1 MKEQIYLLFIATIF
15 FLSGCAPEESA
26 VADIEMKS
34 NEELSVMT
42 DSFTQDDFY
51 NKLSHVMEEAENFE
65 AEGDLEKWIIRTLSE
80 EALYYAEDLTEDEII
95 VIAKERLTEDQVWKE
110 IAEKKYGVTV
120 SEEELNQ
127 YIDNITQSFE
137 SPLQLAYAD
146 VLGLTVEQ
154 LNHGFDL
161 DVYEKNL
168 LWEKLKPKLEE
179 EYGTSDSNKLV
190 ERYNEEVSEGSR

>member
-1 MKEQIYLLFIATIF
+1 MKEQIYLLSIAVIF

-42 DSFTQDDFY
+42 DSFTRDDFY
-51 NKLSHVMEEAENFE
+51 NKLSHVVEEAEHFD

-80 EALYYAEDLTEDEII
+80 EALYYADDLTEEEII
-95 VIAKERLTEDQVWKE
+95 EIAKERLTEDQVWKE
-110 IAEKKYGVTV
+110 IAETKYGVTV

-179 EYGTSDSNKLV
+179 AYGTSDSNKLV
-190 ERYNEEVSEGSR
+190 EKYNEEVSEGSR

>member
-1 MKEQIYLLFIATIF
+1 MKEQIFLLFIAAIV

-51 NKLSHVMEEAENFE
+51 NKLSHVMEKAEDFE
-65 AEGDLEKWIIRTLSE
+65 AEGDLKKWIIRTLSE
-80 EALYYAEDLTEDEII
+80 EALYYADDLTEEEII
-95 VIAKERLTEDQVWKE
+95 KIAKERLAEDKVWKE
-110 IAEKKYGVTV
+110 IAETKYGVTV

-179 EYGTSDSNKLV
+179 AYGTNDSNKLV